1 MFAMVMVL
9 TEIEE
14 EAAQAYDVAT
24 MKYRG
29 TNAVA
34 NFDIKNYDVDKIQ
47 SAESSR
53 LTRKPLK
60 IRKNSTTHPRLVPG
74 SSSNTVNPQ
83 INASSSNNNLSVFV
97 DQTRSQDQQT
107 ALVKCIP
114 CFKLTY

>member
-1 MFAMVMVL
+1 MFAMVLVL

-29 TNAVA
+29 INAVT

-53 LTRKPLK
+53 LTRKCLK
-60 IRKNSTTHPRLVPG
+60 IRENSTTNPRLVLG

-83 INASSSNNNLSVFV
+83 INATVPTIISLWSWIKLG
-97 DQTRSQDQQT
+97 
-107 ALVKCIP
+107 VKTS
-114 CFKLTY
+114 KQLW